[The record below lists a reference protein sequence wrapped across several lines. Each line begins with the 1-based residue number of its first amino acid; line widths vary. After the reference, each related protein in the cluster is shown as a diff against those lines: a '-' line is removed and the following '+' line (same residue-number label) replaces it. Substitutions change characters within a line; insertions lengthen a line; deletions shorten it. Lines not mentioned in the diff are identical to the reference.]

1 MAAAG
6 HIQLHRRKVTLLA
19 GIGVAMTCFVA
30 YTILGGGNRTTRYN
44 YKKPKSSGVVVDNQL
59 ASFLAN
65 VVVDKRFMETIC
77 QEFDVESCAP
87 R

>member
-6 HIQLHRRKVTLLA
+6 HIQLHRRKVTLMA

-30 YTILGGGNRTTRYN
+30 YTILGNRTATRYN
-44 YKKPKSSGVVVDNQL
+44 YKKPKSSSGVVDNQL